1 MNADARHGGLR
12 PKRCLPAKSHPK
24 TAHHYRLNSKLGTTP
39 VPNHASSF
47 PKSPR
52 TIVTASKRANSRF
65 FTNCYPISA
74 VFTPTANPIAP
85 RFGVALALLSSLAG
99 HNYSLNIS
107 CLERAPRTFSGQK
120 QKSRLRE
127 PGLFSSS
134 TCNKLQVAWR
144 RRNAGIS
151 K

>member
-74 VFTPTANPIAP
+74 VFTPKVNQTGP
-85 RFGVALALLSSLAG
+85 RFRTNLALPSPDEI
-99 HNYSLNIS
+99 HN
-107 CLERAPRTFSGQK
+107 
-120 QKSRLRE
+120 
-127 PGLFSSS
+127 
-134 TCNKLQVAWR
+134 
-144 RRNAGIS
+144 
-151 K
+151 